1 MIHASGE
8 EAQKGEEER
17 WRGSEGEKGG
27 RDIEV
32 YSVPKVSVGLTAG
45 VESSSCAII
54 APPLVWSSTLPDA
67 KY

>member
-1 MIHASGE
+1 MTLSLRVIHASGE

-45 VESSSCAII
+45 G
-54 APPLVWSSTLPDA
+54 
-67 KY
+67 